1 MWFFAG
7 EHAAEYFSTLTS
19 LLEEDAAV
27 AYSAN
32 LGILDVLMEQASA
45 LTAALLVVD
54 HGAGDAA
61 AAACSRLCQLHPEL
75 LSCLQR

>member
-1 MWFFAG
+1 M
-7 EHAAEYFSTLTS
+7 
-19 LLEEDAAV
+19 

-45 LTAALLVVD
+45 LTAVLLVVD

-61 AAACSRLCQLHPEL
+61 SAACSRLCQLRPEL